1 MKYRCQVSKKVFRL
15 SKHAIKKYL
24 CILAIFLT
32 SYSVFA
38 FDITHAGGSLGVL
51 IINNTVPE
59 SAPNPVVNTIGGFAN
74 FTFTSVPGF
83 APGSSVPG
91 FAPGF
96 FLSTALDILWLN
108 YENRDGIAVPTETE
122 TGNGNNVFVIGLLL
136 DVPLGYVFYFG
147 PPVTE
152 SLPHRFS
159 ATLLAGTSFLFRIC
173 MNGDTT
179 EAYASVM
186 EQNRIAVAQY
196 LWGNGR
202 WFYPM
207 ISGKFGIVLQE
218 TFTFTVGAKWYIPI
232 FNLWTTDD
240 NSFFNASM
248 LAIQLAMQISL

>member
-1 MKYRCQVSKKVFRL
+1 MNYRCQVSKKWV
-15 SKHAIKKYL
+15 SKMCSRIVSKKYL
-24 CILAIFLT
+24 CILAIFLA
-32 SYSVFA
+32 SYTVFA

-83 APGSSVPG
+83 TPG
-91 FAPGF
+91 FLF
-96 FLSTALDILWLN
+96 STALDILWFN
-108 YENRDGIAVPTETE
+108 YENRDGIAVPTEAE
-122 TGNGNNVFVIGLLL
+122 TGGGNNVFVIGLLL
-136 DVPLGYVFYFG
+136 DIPFGYVFYFG

-152 SLPHRFS
+152 TLPHRFS

-179 EAYASVM
+179 EAYASEM
-186 EQNRIAVAQY
+186 EQNRIAVSQY
-196 LWGNGR
+196 LWGSGR

-207 ISGKFGIVLQE
+207 LGGKFGIVLQE
-218 TFTFTVGAKWYIPI
+218 AFTFTVGVKWYIPI
-232 FNLWTTDD
+232 FNLWTPDD